1 LLSAELTQSR
11 EGNFVRAIAQSVIL
25 AWDWRRRAIAFA
37 AGAIGAL
44 ALPPFDFLP
53 AMLAPMMIAVWLVDG
68 SAIVGANGRSMGRSV
83 RSAFAAGWF
92 WGFGYFVAGLWWL
105 GAAFLVEAD
114 KFAWALPLGVLALP
128 AGLAFFPAIGFAIAR
143 MLWSPGAGRVLALA
157 VGLCASEWLRAT
169 TLSGFPWNEIGMA
182 LGQNLI
188 LAQAASVIGLH
199 GLTLVTIA
207 VFAAPATLGD
217 ERDGRSFYL
226 PIALAAAALA
236 LLAAFGAFRLS
247 APDAKSVAGV
257 KLRIMQPNV
266 AQDASFRP
274 QNKDAIMRR
283 YLALSDRATSPS
295 STGVADVTH
304 LIWPESA
311 FPFLLARDPQ
321 ALAQIADLL
330 HGGTI
335 LITGAAR
342 LAEQTPGD
350 PRAHYF
356 NSIQVIDSH
365 GALLD
370 RYDKRR
376 LVPFGEYLPF
386 ADLFDR
392 FGVTQF
398 VHIPG
403 GFDAGAGPSVLR
415 APGLPEALPLVCYE
429 AIFPREIG
437 TFLRSDEGRAAWM
450 LNVTD
455 DAWFGLTPGPHQHFA
470 QARLRAVEQGLP
482 LVRAANSGASAVID
496 GLGRVVAELP
506 LGVEGVLDSTL
517 PAPGPPT
524 FYSRY
529 GALAPLLIGIVFL
542 VFALSSRRKSRT

>member
-11 EGNFVRAIAQSVIL
+11 EGNFIRAIAQSVIL

-37 AGAIGAL
+37 AGAAGAL

-53 AMLAPMMIAVWLVDG
+53 AMLAPMMIAVWLIDG
-68 SAIVGANGRSMGRSV
+68 SSVVGANGRSMGRSV

-143 MLWSPGAGRVLALA
+143 LFWSPGAGRVLALA
-157 VGLCASEWLRAT
+157 VGICASEWLRAT
-169 TLSGFPWNEIGMA
+169 ALSGFPWNEIGMA

-188 LAQAASVIGLH
+188 LAQVASIIGLH
-199 GLTLVTIA
+199 GLTIVTIA
-207 VFAAPATLGD
+207 VFAAPATLAD

-247 APDAKSVAGV
+247 APDARSVAGV

-283 YLALSDRATSPS
+283 YLALSDRATSPT

-330 HGGTI
+330 HGGTV

-350 PRAHYF
+350 SRAHYF

-386 ADLFDR
+386 AELFDR
-392 FGVTQF
+392 IGVTQF

-429 AIFPREIG
+429 AIFPREFG
-437 TFLRSDEGRAAWM
+437 TFLRPDEGRAAWM

-470 QARLRAVEQGLP
+470 QARLRAIEQGLP

-517 PAPGPPT
+517 PTPGQPT

-529 GALAPLLIGIVFL
+529 GTLAPLLIGIVFL